1 MIEQFA
7 HSEECGYKRSF
18 SSTRRNPCLIL
29 QAGYQLTLEG
39 LDDDDT
45 VRLEVTVLGKTVM
58 MDEVESSMYQSA
70 GKR

>member
-7 HSEECGYKRSF
+7 HSKECGYKRSF
-18 SSTRRNPCLIL
+18 SSTGTNPCFIL
-29 QAGYQLTLEG
+29 QPGYQLTLEG
-39 LDDDDT
+39 LDDDGT
-45 VRLEVTVLGKTVM
+45 VRSEVTVLGKTVM